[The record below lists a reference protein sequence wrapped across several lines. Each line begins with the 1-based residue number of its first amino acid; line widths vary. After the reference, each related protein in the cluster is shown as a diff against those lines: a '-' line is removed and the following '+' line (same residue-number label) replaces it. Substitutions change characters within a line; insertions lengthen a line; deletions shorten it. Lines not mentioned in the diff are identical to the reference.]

1 VTAQNRVT
9 VLAGGTGGAKLAAGM
24 ADVVGPREL
33 TVIANTADDVEVYAT
48 HVSPDPDLVT
58 WWLAGL
64 IDERG
69 WGIWGDTFH
78 VMDAYESAGRNAW
91 FRLGDRDL
99 AFCLMRT
106 EALRAGR
113 RLTEAHAE
121 VVDAAGVEAR
131 VLPMSD
137 DPVRTHVRV
146 GADWRPFQEYMIV
159 DRAEPPIEGLAFRGI
174 QDAQPS
180 PEVLD
185 ALASAEVIVIGPSNP
200 IISIRPILNLPGLRK
215 AIADSPAP
223 VVAVSPF
230 VGGHAIKGPS
240 EKFMEFAGLPLGVE
254 GALAAYAGIADG
266 LVSDDPPPSDDPP
279 VPVHV
284 TDTLMDDEGA
294 RRRVAQATLEFARTL
309 ARGPAGSAD

>member
-1 VTAQNRVT
+1 MVA

-24 ADVVGPREL
+24 LDVLGPGEL
-33 TVIANTADDVEVYAT
+33 TVVANTADDVEVYAA
-48 HVSPDPDLVT
+48 HVSPDPDLIT

-78 VMDAYESAGRNAW
+78 VMDAYESAGRPAW

-99 AFCLMRT
+99 AYCLMRT
-106 EALRAGR
+106 EGLRAGR

-121 VVDAAGVEAR
+121 VVRAAGVDAR

-137 DPVRTHVRV
+137 DPVRTHVRTDA
-146 GADWRPFQEYMIV
+146 GWRPFQEYMIV
-159 DRAEPPIEGLAFRGI
+159 DRAKPPIDGLAFRGI
-174 QDAQPS
+174 QEAVPS
-180 PEVLD
+180 PEVLE
-185 ALASAEVIVIGPSNP
+185 AVTSADVIVVGPSNP

-230 VGGHAIKGPS
+230 VSGRAIKGPS

-254 GALAAYAGIADG
+254 GALAAYAGVIDG
-266 LVSDDPPPSDDPP
+266 LVSDDPPPQDDAR

-284 TDTLMDDEGA
+284 TDTLMSDEA
-294 RRRVAQATLEFARTL
+294 SRRRVAEATLEFARTL
-309 ARGPAGSAD
+309 APPSAGSPG

>member
-1 VTAQNRVT
+1 VVV

-24 ADVVGPREL
+24 LEVVGPREL
-33 TVIANTADDVEVYAT
+33 TVVANTADDVEVYAT

-78 VMDAYESAGRNAW
+78 VMDAFESAGRPAW

-99 AFCLMRT
+99 AYCLMRT
-106 EALRAGR
+106 ESLRAGK

-121 VVDAAGVEAR
+121 VVSAAGVDAR

-137 DPVRTHVRV
+137 DPVRTHIRV

-159 DRAEPPIEGLAFRGI
+159 DHAEPPIEGLAFRGI
-174 QDAQPS
+174 QDAKPS
-180 PEVLD
+180 PEVLEAVATAD
-185 ALASAEVIVIGPSNP
+185 AIVIGPSNP

-230 VGGHAIKGPS
+230 LAGHAIKGPS
-240 EKFMEFAGLPLGVE
+240 DAFMEFAGLPLGAD
-254 GALAAYAGIADG
+254 GAVAAYAGVIDG
-266 LVSDDPPPSDDPP
+266 LVSDEPPSADAPP

-284 TDTLMDDEGA
+284 TDTLMADDAA
-294 RRRVAQATLEFARTL
+294 RRRVAEATLEFARSL
-309 ARGPAGSAD
+309 PR

>member
-1 VTAQNRVT
+1 MPNVITI
-9 VLAGGTGGAKLAAGM
+9 LAGGTGGAKLAAGM
-24 ADVVGPREL
+24 ADVVGAAEL
-33 TVIANTADDVEVYAT
+33 TVVANTADDVEVYAA

-69 WGIWGDTFH
+69 WGIWGDTWH
-78 VMDAYESAGRNAW
+78 VMEGLESAGWPTW

-106 EALRAGR
+106 AELQAGK
-113 RLTEAHAE
+113 RLTEAHAA
-121 VVDAAGVEAR
+121 VVLGAGVESR

-137 DPVRTHVRV
+137 EPVRTHVRT
-146 GADWRPFQEYMIV
+146 GPDWRPFQEFMIV
-159 DRAEPPIEGLAFRGI
+159 DQAAAPIDGLAFRGI
-174 QDAQPS
+174 QDARPS

-185 ALASAEVIVIGPSNP
+185 AIATAEAIVIGPSNP
-200 IISIRPILNLPGLRK
+200 IISIRPILNLPGLRQ
-215 AIADSPAP
+215 ALVDSPAP

-240 EKFMEFAGLPLGVE
+240 DAFMEFAGLPLGPDGV
-254 GALAAYAGIADG
+254 LAAYAGVIDG
-266 LVSDDPPPSDDPP
+266 LVTDEPPEGEAA

-284 TDTLMDDEGA
+284 TDTLMPDDAG
-294 RRRVAQATLEFARTL
+294 RQRVAAATLEFARSL
-309 ARGPAGSAD
+309 AAGARDPHR

>member
-1 VTAQNRVT
+1 VVVT
-9 VLAGGTGGAKLAAGM
+9 LAGGTGGAKLAAGM
-24 ADVVGPREL
+24 LDAAGPDA
-33 TVIANTADDVEVYAT
+33 TCVIANTADDVEVYAA

-78 VMDAYESAGRNAW
+78 VMDAFEAMGRDAW

-99 AFCLMRT
+99 AYCLLRT
-106 EALRAGR
+106 EELNAGR
-113 RLTEAHAE
+113 RLTEAHAK
-121 VVDAAGVEAR
+121 VATAAGVEAR

-137 DPVRTHVRV
+137 DPVRTHVRTES
-146 GADWRPFQEYMIV
+146 GWRPFQQYMIV

-174 QDAQPS
+174 QEAQPS
-180 PEVLD
+180 PEVLE
-185 ALASAEVIVIGPSNP
+185 AIATAEAILIGPSNP

-230 VGGHAIKGPS
+230 VGGRAIKGPS
-240 EKFMEFAGLPLGVE
+240 EKFMEFAGLPLGPD
-254 GALAAYAGIADG
+254 GALAAYAGVIDG
-266 LVSDDPPPSDDPP
+266 LVTDEPPGDGAPP

-284 TDTLMDDEGA
+284 TDTLMSDEA
-294 RRRVAQATLEFARTL
+294 SRRRVAETTLEFARSL
-309 ARGPAGSAD
+309 KRH